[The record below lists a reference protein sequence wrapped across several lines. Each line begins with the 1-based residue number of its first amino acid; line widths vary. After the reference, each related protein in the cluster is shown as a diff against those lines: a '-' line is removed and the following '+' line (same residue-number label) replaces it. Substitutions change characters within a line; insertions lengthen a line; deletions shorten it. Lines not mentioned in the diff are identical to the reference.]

1 MTKNTDL
8 IPKLEQVYKN
18 VEADYNRIGKALLE
32 RGYIEGYKRTKEI
45 VEYEEH
51 PEYDEAKKAELLTR
65 AIQRTISFIDG
76 LERKMCNITLHGE
89 DD

>member
-1 MTKNTDL
+1 MTKNTEL
-8 IPKLEQVYKN
+8 ISKLEQTYRG
-18 VEADYNRIGKALLE
+18 VEADYKRVGKALLE
-32 RGYIEGYKRTKEI
+32 RGYIADYKRTKEI

-51 PEYDEAKKAELLTR
+51 PEYEEARKVDLLNR